1 MKTPRIK
8 LLQRTGL
15 LTLMVLALFMF
26 LSFSLAFAYNLQ
38 LDQESI
44 RIERESRDLDRELD
58 RLLAEEASL
67 KHRLPALNSPA
78 YVEEI
83 ARQQLGMVF
92 EGDRIFIESLE

>member
-1 MKTPRIK
+1 MNTSRIK

-58 RLLAEEASL
+58 RLLAEEAVL
-67 KHRLPALNSPA
+67 EHRLPALNSPA

-92 EGDRIFIESLE
+92 EGDRIFIESIE

>member
-1 MKTPRIK
+1 MNTPRIK

-58 RLLAEEASL
+58 RLLAEEAAL